1 MFPKATEMTSTKAI
15 ISAAASAAATVMLL
29 RSVAND
35 FIPKE
40 LRQYVYFKL
49 ITLINSFSS
58 ELTLVIEEYDNLN
71 QNHLFTA
78 AQLYLQPIIP
88 PNTQRLKIS
97 LPKKENNISMSLEQ
111 NQEIIDTFNGVNV
124 KWKFISREERV
135 KYVPSPDLYSTM
147 PVNERRF
154 FELSFHNKHKNMVLD
169 AYIKHVIKKSKE
181 IEDEKRTLKLFT
193 LSLDRMTGR
202 RGDAWQSVNLDHP
215 ATFDTLAME
224 IEEKRMIMED
234 LERFVKRKE
243 FYRKVGKAWKR
254 GYLLFGPPGTG
265 KSSLIAAMA
274 NFLKFDIYD
283 LELTDLRTN
292 SELRKLLISTGNKSI
307 LVVEDIDCSIDL
319 QNRIAEARALNPR
332 SNRGYNPENQVQVTL
347 SGLLNFVDGLW
358 SSCGDERIIVFTT
371 NHKEKLD
378 PALLRPGRMD
388 MHIHMSYCS
397 PCGFKMLASN
407 YLGITYHPLFL
418 QVEEL
423 IGTTKVT
430 PAEVAEELMKSEE
443 PDIALRGLIVF
454 LERKKI
460 EDEERKKRE
469 EEEERKKRE
478 SDENKA
484 TNEESGIKE
493 AEVSQMQKMS
503 NGDIKKKE

>member
-154 FELSFHNKHKNMVLD
+154 FELSFHNKHKNVVLD

-181 IEDEKRTLKLFT
+181 IKDEKRTLKLFT

-215 ATFDTLAME
+215 ATFDTDWE
-224 IEEKRMIMED
+224 IKLD
-234 LERFVKRKE
+234 CCH
-243 FYRKVGKAWKR
+243 GK
-254 GYLLFGPPGTG
+254 
-265 KSSLIAAMA
+265 
-274 NFLKFDIYD
+274 FLKFDIYD

-443 PDIALRGLIVF
+443 PDIALREKLW
-454 LERKKI
+454 
-460 EDEERKKRE
+460 
-469 EEEERKKRE
+469 
-478 SDENKA
+478 
-484 TNEESGIKE
+484 
-493 AEVSQMQKMS
+493 
-503 NGDIKKKE
+503 